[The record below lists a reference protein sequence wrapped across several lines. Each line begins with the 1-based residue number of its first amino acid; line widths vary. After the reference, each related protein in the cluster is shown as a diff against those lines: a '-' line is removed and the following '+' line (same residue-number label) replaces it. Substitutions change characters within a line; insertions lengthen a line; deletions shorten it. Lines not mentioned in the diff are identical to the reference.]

1 MSNVISLNTRKEVEF
16 LGDVKIQIPKTGVDY
31 LFLCKQFLT
40 IEDYEEILLSIMDEE
55 YYKKAD
61 VQLQAI
67 VDGYFKFDK

>member
-16 LGDVKIQIPKTGVDY
+16 LGDVEIQIPKTGVDY

-40 IEDYEEILLSIMDEE
+40 IEDYEEVLLSIMDEE
-55 YYKKAD
+55 YYQKSE

-67 VDGYFKFDK
+67 VDQYFSFEQ